1 MPARRPGP
9 RAGRRGGGR
18 LLIAASAGVALMVA
32 GLVLSVAATGRAPDA
47 TSSSPPVGEP
57 TAVGV
62 QRPAQDAV
70 ASSPMPS
77 LPLASATP
85 GPVSTRDPGAPIVL
99 PTCPQ
104 AGPAGVATGCP
115 HSREGA
121 MAQLAAIDQS
131 ALQSGTMAGARAV
144 IAAWAQPG
152 GPTTTSW
159 SGISAMASLLGDGQ
173 VSAGAA
179 VPVVVTPLMG
189 LFKGQVGA
197 DFVVPC
203 IDFEFDLTLARTARV
218 GAADCQRMVWNGT
231 RWMIGPGPE
240 PVQSANVWPDTEAA
254 INLGYRD
261 LSWQH

>member
-1 MPARRPGP
+1 
-9 RAGRRGGGR
+9 
-18 LLIAASAGVALMVA
+18 
-32 GLVLSVAATGRAPDA
+32 
-47 TSSSPPVGEP
+47 
-57 TAVGV
+57 
-62 QRPAQDAV
+62 
-70 ASSPMPS
+70 
-77 LPLASATP
+77 
-85 GPVSTRDPGAPIVL
+85 
-99 PTCPQ
+99 
-104 AGPAGVATGCP
+104 
-115 HSREGA
+115 
-121 MAQLAAIDQS
+121 MAQLAAIDQA

-144 IAAWAQPG
+144 IAGWAQPG
-152 GPTTTSW
+152 GPTTTTW
-159 SGISAMASLLGDGQ
+159 SGISAMASLLGDGR
-173 VSAGAA
+173 VSAGSA

-218 GAADCQRMVWNGT
+218 GAADCQRMVWTGD

>member
-9 RAGRRGGGR
+9 RTDHRGGGR
-18 LLIAASAGVALMVA
+18 LLIAAAAGVALM
-32 GLVLSVAATGRAPDA
+32 ATGLALAALPAGGSPQVAP
-47 TSSSPPVGEP
+47 SRPPVS
-57 TAVGV
+57 
-62 QRPAQDAV
+62 RPVPGNELAQAQEAI

-85 GPVSTRDPGAPIVL
+85 GPVSTRDPGPPIVL
-99 PTCPQ
+99 PPCPQ
-104 AGPAGVATGCP
+104 TGPAGVATGCP
-115 HSREGA
+115 HTREGA
-121 MAQLAAIDQS
+121 MAQLAAIDQA

-144 IAAWAQPG
+144 IAGWARPG
-152 GPTTTSW
+152 GPSTTTW
-159 SGISAMASLLGDGQ
+159 SGISAMASLLGDGRGG
-173 VSAGAA
+173 AGSA

-203 IDFEFDLTLARTARV
+203 VDFEFDLTLARTARV
-218 GAADCQRMVWNGT
+218 GAADCQRMVWTGT